1 MILSSLLSLLKN
13 NVSYLELFIRNF
25 ITAIEN
31 IRFEIYFL
39 FWGNS
44 NIQKFLLLMHGGYLL
59 NTIL

>member
-1 MILSSLLSLLKN
+1 MTLSSLLTLLKN

-44 NIQKFLLLMHGGYLL
+44 NIQKFLLL
-59 NTIL
+59 TEVIC

>member
-1 MILSSLLSLLKN
+1 MTLSSLLTLLKN

-25 ITAIEN
+25 IRAIEN

-39 FWGNS
+39 FFWEFKHTEVFTS
-44 NIQKFLLLMHGGYLL
+44 HGGYLL